1 MRRLSYV
8 AAALAVTAFALA
20 LSGCGSDSS
29 NATAPTITVPTT
41 DTRLS
46 TESWAKYEEAQRQ
59 AQAVNLAARATFK
72 KCEEEVLS
80 LNDAQKTKDCLSDT
94 TDKVVAEGQDFDTVL
109 NAFEGEAGGA
119 CASALTT
126 LDGTVKLYIAS
137 VNAVGLAVER
147 SSSAEMTNQVD
158 QANEALAAVRPA
170 GVAFQAACKPVA

>member
-1 MRRLSYV
+1 MRRLPYAV
-8 AAALAVTAFALA
+8 AALAVAALALA
-20 LSGCGSDSS
+20 LSACGSSSS
-29 NATAPTITVPTT
+29 NATAPTVTLPTT

-46 TESWAKYEEAQRQ
+46 TESWSKYVEAQRQ
-59 AQAVNLAARATFK
+59 AQTVNLAARATFK
-72 KCEEEVLS
+72 KCEDEIFS
-80 LNDAQKTKDCLSDT
+80 LNDPQKTKDCMYDT
-94 TDKVVAEGQDFDTVL
+94 TQQVVAEGQDFDTVL